1 MNINIKQLLQLLTC
15 ITVLIILQSCS
26 STKVLSAWKAEENVV
41 DKFKEKNVLVI
52 ARTANNQARL
62 AFEMAITDELRSKGI
77 NATSSFTK
85 APKIYPNK
93 EITEERVA
101 FIKELMGYEGFN
113 AVVLTVIKDKQESI
127 HTSSSG
133 IYVGA
138 TYSNYYPGYYGG
150 FYDYF
155 SYPYAY
161 GSYYN
166 SFGGYIPTS
175 SSTYVQTDYV
185 LETVVY
191 NLDEP
196 TDNQLVAVVT
206 TELKDPK
213 EAYKTADIYVKEIMQ
228 SLKKQ

>member
-1 MNINIKQLLQLLTC
+1 MKLKQLKVLAFILLMSMTLQNC
-15 ITVLIILQSCS
+15 GG
-26 STKVLSAWKAEENVV
+26 TKVLNAWKAEENVV
-41 DKFKEKNVLVI
+41 NKFKEKNVIVI
-52 ARTANNQARL
+52 ARTANDQARL
-62 AFEMAITDELRSKGI
+62 AFEIAITDALKSQGI

-101 FIKELMGYEGFN
+101 FIKELLGYEGFN
-113 AVVLTVIKDKQESI
+113 AVVLTVIKEKEQSI

-138 TYSNYYPGYYGG
+138 TYSNYFPGYYGG

-191 NLDEP
+191 NLDEAD
-196 TDNQLVAVVT
+196 DNQLVAVVT

-213 EAYKTADIYVKEIMQ
+213 DADKTADNYVKEIMQ